1 MASRARSPLLESDG
15 SDLYDAATAFIRIYQ
30 FRDRDHALRYGRLT
44 VVQAYALDILVASG
58 GQGLTAL
65 AEALR
70 LDKSTT
76 RRVISG
82 MTRHGLVEWS
92 RPEHDRRA
100 KAIVASAEGRRRY
113 QRLRRAVVRNNAAL
127 LASYAPAARR
137 AAIAI
142 LRQLA
147 ERASSAQARSSEAP
161 RRARPARLPH
171 SKGA

>member
-1 MASRARSPLLESDG
+1 MASRRSASSLERDG

-44 VVQAYALDILVASG
+44 VVQAYALDILTTTG
-58 GQGLTAL
+58 GQGLTGL
-65 AEALR
+65 AQSLR

-76 RRVISG
+76 SRVVSG
-82 MTRHGLVEWS
+82 MTKHGLVEWS

-113 QRLRRAVVRNNAAL
+113 QRLRRAVVRNNAGL
-127 LASYAPAARR
+127 LASYPPAARQ

-147 ERASSAQARSSEAP
+147 ERASNAQATSSPPSRRS
-161 RRARPARLPH
+161 RRSQRPESR
-171 SKGA
+171 GA

>member
-1 MASRARSPLLESDG
+1 MTSRRDSPSLERDAG
-15 SDLYDAATAFIRIYQ
+15 DLFAAATAFIRIYQ

-44 VVQAYALDILVASG
+44 VVQAYALEILISTG
-58 GQGLTAL
+58 GQGLTGL
-65 AEALR
+65 AQGLR

-76 RRVISG
+76 SRIVSG

-113 QRLRRAVVRNNAAL
+113 QRLRRAIVRHNARL
-127 LASYAPAARR
+127 LASYPPAARQ

-142 LRQLA
+142 LWQLA
-147 ERASSAQARSSEAP
+147 HRARGAQESSSP
-161 RRARPARLPH
+161 PARPARRGPRPR
-171 SKGA
+171 GA